1 MKVLSYLKNHFN
13 LLKFKNIHIFFKMFD
28 NYEEIGK
35 ALIALLK
42 ENTFLIKNI
51 IFNYYKK

>member
-1 MKVLSYLKNHFN
+1 MKVLNYLKNHFK
-13 LLKFKNIHIFFKMFD
+13 LLKFKNINIFFKMFD